1 MKKNINFIIFSTFIF
16 CFIIKSS
23 YVFTTIQNL
32 LEEKFQNLVHKNDI
46 ANVGNNSLPE
56 TNLITQNRK
65 KVIAKEFRKQ
75 FHFGNQKINIPKIT
89 VCLSGGGYRAMINTI
104 GILKGLEEI
113 KLLPLVENIYSLSG
127 STWLVNLWLNSKYNL
142 NKLETHL
149 RAKLTS
155 NIKFKIDKINKLA
168 SIPLAKEQY
177 KELLKYIAIFW
188 QQKIG
193 YGQRLNIIDV
203 WGLMIALNIYPTDL
217 NICQECLSKQALI
230 LEEGHRPI
238 SISTAISPILI
249 NEKDN
254 NKTSPLHNLYR
265 WLLFSATQV
274 SIEHENILYTIP
286 SWAFGREFKN
296 GASVKNYKGQAPEL
310 PLAYLLGIFG
320 SAFSG
325 SPQEYLKIINK
336 MLLFKD
342 LPIIAKTMEIAT
354 QIGFKD
360 RRVAPAKIYNF
371 IEHLEKSQNNQ
382 ITVIDAG
389 LECNIPLY
397 PILKYDNSEIIL
409 IFDASI
415 ENRDLENFKKIIL
428 KALPDAQTKLV
439 TKKNY
444 LVLHVDGKIIFYL
457 PLDKFADIDYPKE
470 CDIFTKNELVNGFG
484 KITNFSYE
492 ENQFN
497 AISKLAYTNVV
508 KYESNLRKLILDY
521 INL

>member
-1 MKKNINFIIFSTFIF
+1 MKKNINFILFSTLIF
-16 CFIIKSS
+16 YFTVNSS
-23 YVFTTIQNL
+23 FVFTTIQNL
-32 LEEKFQNLVHKNDI
+32 LEEKFQNLVHKNEI
-46 ANVGNNSLPE
+46 ATVVNNNLRE
-56 TNLITQNRK
+56 TNLITKNRK
-65 KVIAKEFRKQ
+65 KFIETEFRKQ
-75 FHFGNQKINIPKIT
+75 FNIDTQNITIPKIT
-89 VCLSGGGYRAMINTI
+89 VCFSGGGYRAMITAL
-104 GILKGLEEI
+104 GVLKGLEDI
-113 KLLPLVENIYSLSG
+113 KLLPMVENIYSLSG

-142 NKLETHL
+142 NKLENHL
-149 RAKLTS
+149 RSKLTN
-155 NIKFKIDKINKLA
+155 NIKFKIDKINKHA
-168 SIPLAKEQY
+168 SIPLNKAQY

-193 YGQRLNIIDV
+193 YSQRLNLIDI
-203 WGLMIALNIYPTDL
+203 WGLMLALNIYPGDL
-217 NICQECLSKQALI
+217 NICQECLSNQASI
-230 LEEGHRPI
+230 LKEGNRPI

-249 NEKDN
+249 KGDDGNEYCPQHD
-254 NKTSPLHNLYR
+254 LYR

-274 SIEHENILYTIP
+274 SIEHENNLYTIP

-296 GASVKNYKGQAPEL
+296 GTSAQNYKGQAPEL

-325 SPQEYLKIINK
+325 SPQEYLNLINK
-336 MLLFKD
+336 MFLFKD
-342 LPIIAKTMEIAT
+342 LPIIAKTMELAT

-360 RRVAPAKIYNF
+360 KRVAPAKIYNF
-371 IEHLEKSQNNQ
+371 IEHLEKSPNNQ

-397 PILKYDNSEIIL
+397 PILKYDKAEIIL
-409 IFDASI
+409 IFDASV
-415 ENRDLENFKKIIL
+415 ENRNFENLKKIIL
-428 KALPDAQTKLV
+428 KALPNAQAKIICA
-439 TKKNY
+439 KHY

-470 CDIFTKNELVNGFG
+470 CAIFTKNELVDGFG
-484 KITNFSYE
+484 KITNFNYQ

-508 KYESNLRKLILDY
+508 KYESSIRQIILDY

>member
-1 MKKNINFIIFSTFIF
+1 MKKNINFIVFLTLIF

-23 YVFTTIQNL
+23 YFFTTIQNL
-32 LEEKFQNLVHKNDI
+32 LEEKFQNLAHKNDV
-46 ANVGNNSLPE
+46 ATVVNKNLVTTS
-56 TNLITQNRK
+56 LITKNRK
-65 KVIAKEFRKQ
+65 KVIEKEFKKQ
-75 FHFGNQKINIPKIT
+75 FYLDKQKINVPKIT
-89 VCLSGGGYRAMINTI
+89 VCLSGGGYRAMINTL
-104 GILKGLEEI
+104 GVLKGLEDT

-149 RAKLTS
+149 KAKLNS

-168 SIPLAKEQY
+168 SIPLDKQQY
-177 KELLKYIAIFW
+177 KDLLKYIAIFW
-188 QQKIG
+188 QQKIA
-193 YGQRLNIIDV
+193 YGQRINIIDI
-203 WGLMIALNIYPTDL
+203 WGLLIGLNIFPTDL
-217 NICQECLSKQALI
+217 NICQECLSNQEAI
-230 LEEGHRPI
+230 LKDGHKPI

-249 NEKDN
+249 NEQGETENYPSK
-254 NKTSPLHNLYR
+254 NLYR
-265 WLLFSATQV
+265 WLMFSASQV

-286 SWAFGREFKN
+286 SWAFGRKFKD
-296 GASVKNYKGQAPEL
+296 GKSVQNYKGQSPEL

-415 ENRDLENFKKIIL
+415 ENRDLENFNKIIL

-470 CDIFTKNELVNGFG
+470 CNIFTKNELVNGFG
-484 KITNFSYE
+484 KITNFNYE

-497 AISKLAYTNVV
+497 AISKLAYTNIV